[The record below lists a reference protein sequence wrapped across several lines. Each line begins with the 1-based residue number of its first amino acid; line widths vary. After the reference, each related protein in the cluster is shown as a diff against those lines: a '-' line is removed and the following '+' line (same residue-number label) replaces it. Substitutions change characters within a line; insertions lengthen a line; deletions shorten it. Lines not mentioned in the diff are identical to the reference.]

1 MWWSV
6 CDLSAITP
14 VTTISTWPA
23 TPKHH
28 RHLHLIQHH
37 CNLVQHHCH
46 LLQHYLHQ
54 HDNQYRQ
61 KPGQRRK
68 FFSIGRVRDVINLFD
83 IIQRKLCKTTNNTK
97 YRSALET
104 AVVCGLRS
112 SCLSPNCFTVKR
124 TKTPS
129 RFVPLPFQYQFP
141 ISTVLHHS
149 TSSGQP

>member
-28 RHLHLIQHH
+28 RHLHL
-37 CNLVQHHCH
+37 
-46 LLQHYLHQ
+46 LQHYLQQ
-54 HDNQYRQ
+54 HDNHYQQ
-61 KPGQRRK
+61 KPGRTRK

-97 YRSALET
+97 SRSALET

-149 TSSGQP
+149 TSTTMNPIRLITE